1 MSPYEKVDAER
12 AAALENVAL
21 RVIEVLQGAGFSASS
36 SRSPGA
42 VVQVDLGNDT
52 AGGVYV
58 TWRAAGAVE
67 ARVIDCVM
75 SGQTNDPAIE
85 ELAELRL
92 IMQKALLAI
101 LSARGFVV
109 ANSNDDLR
117 ANSVVVTGAP
127 PRESTGSAEHD

>member
-1 MSPYEKVDAER
+1 MSSYEKVDAGR
-12 AAALENVAL
+12 AAVLEDVAL

-36 SRSPGA
+36 SRRPGA
-42 VVQVDLGNDT
+42 VVQVDLGDDS

-58 TWRAAGAVE
+58 TWRAADAVE
-67 ARVIDCVM
+67 GRVIDCVM
-75 SGQTNDPAIE
+75 RGQTNDPAID

-92 IMQKALLAI
+92 VMQKALFAV

-109 ANSNDDLR
+109 ADSNNDLS

-127 PRESTGSAEHD
+127 PLDP